1 MPVCDSREMVFFRT
15 MIDGHEYIFAGS
27 DTHDLQAV
35 VLRYCLAQHI
45 TIPIDDMTE
54 CIDTRDEY

>member
-1 MPVCDSREMVFFRT
+1 

-27 DTHDLQAV
+27 DTHDLQTV
-35 VLRYCLAQHI
+35 VLRYCLAQHV

-54 CIDTRDEY
+54 CMHARDEY